1 MGPRQPQTVIQ
12 RSSCED
18 WVPPAELHIHLQ
30 ALPKVKRPAEKEK
43 LLLGIIERDVI
54 PRLLLANRPELSIV
68 SPPADEMAAKLAAR
82 VDEFSELVINADED
96 MAIGYV
102 EMLRRQQGITME
114 ALFQDL
120 LAPTARRLGVLWEE
134 DINDFLD
141 VTRGMGRLQQIVRT
155 FSDAFDEEARKPA
168 SGKRVLLMPVPGEQH
183 TFGIS
188 LLREHFLREG
198 CRVWCGP
205 VDSAKE
211 IVALVKRQWFDIAGL
226 SASALETPAELAG
239 LITKIRKTSANR
251 SVRILV
257 GGRAF
262 DNEPHL
268 VAAVGADATARDG
281 REAVGLLGLLE
292 WDPAGK

>member
-1 MGPRQPQTVIQ
+1 MGNRQAQTVTQ
-12 RSSCED
+12 RSDCED
-18 WVPPAELHIHLQ
+18 WVPPPELHVHLQ
-30 ALPKVKRPAEKEK
+30 AVPKVKRPVEKEK

-54 PRLLLANRPELSIV
+54 PRLLLANRLELAV
-68 SPPADEMAAKLAAR
+68 ATPPASEMAAKLAAR
-82 VDEFSELVINADED
+82 VDEFSELVINADEQ

-102 EMLRRQQGITME
+102 DMLRRQQGVTME

-120 LAPTARRLGVLWEE
+120 LAPTARRLGVLWDE

-155 FSDAFDEEARKPA
+155 FSDVFDEEASKPA

-183 TFGIS
+183 TFGLS

-205 VDSAKE
+205 VESEKDMA
-211 IVALVKRQWFDIAGL
+211 VLVKRQWFDIIGL
-226 SASALETPAELAG
+226 SASALETPRELAA
-239 LITKIRKTSANR
+239 LIGKLRKTSTNR
-251 SVRILV
+251 NVRIFV

-262 DNEPHL
+262 DLEPRL
-268 VAAVGADATARDG
+268 VEAVGADATARDG
-281 REAVGLLGLLE
+281 REAVLLLKS
-292 WDPAGK
+292 DAAGK